1 MDDQLLAREM
11 AWMVAHIL
19 RGYHPKFL
27 EPKNQVEWPR
37 KLPLARMMINGHFH
51 FFYRILVPKI
61 SIYWLV
67 DDDFRTLFL

>member
-19 RGYHPKFL
+19 RGYHPKFF

-37 KLPLARMMINGHFH
+37 TLSLARMMINGHFH
-51 FFYRILVPKI
+51 FFTE
-61 SIYWLV
+61 
-67 DDDFRTLFL
+67 F